1 MGTTW
6 SLTIIALILMFVDKG
21 VQPLSA
27 ESVKLNAHAAIG
39 MTAFVLAFIQPFMA
53 FFRPHPNT
61 RRRPIFNFA
70 HLGVGVSAILLA
82 IVAIGLATKFDS
94 LQGPIILNLFVV
106 FDRFVKFG
114 KNFAAGKITNQI
126 LYLKINSSA
135 YFYGAN

>member
-1 MGTTW
+1 MSRTT
-6 SLTIIALILMFVDKG
+6 IAVVDSKRILAIFG
-21 VQPLSA
+21 PREQHLRRIRSA
-27 ESVKLNAHAAIG
+27 
-39 MTAFVLAFIQPFMA
+39 
-53 FFRPHPNT
+53 
-61 RRRPIFNFA
+61 
-70 HLGVGVSAILLA
+70 LGVGVSAILLA